1 MPGPLVLTRRMAST
15 DTDETSAQMKSQSI
29 RLMAAS
35 AALMALLA
43 ACQQPQTGTDAAGT
57 GKAAP
62 ATMTTSV
69 IPRPA
74 QVEPRSGQFLL
85 TAKTPLRVSAGDGE
99 ATRIAR
105 DFAARVRQ
113 ARGFEPQIG
122 TGESTDA
129 VNFLI
134 DPKASLASDEAYTLD
149 ITAKGATITARAP
162 AGLFYGAV
170 TLWQLATAD
179 GGKGDARIAAQRIED
194 APRFAWRGLMLD
206 VARHFRSV
214 DEVKALLDQMALHKL
229 NTFHWHLTD
238 DQGWRIQIRQYPKL
252 TEVGGCRIPAGAAGR
267 GADGKPKP
275 YCGYYTQD
283 EIRDVVQYAAQRFI
297 TVVPEIDLPGH
308 AQAAIAAYPQLGVTG
323 QAPPVSPD
331 WGVHTWLFNVDDGTF
346 TFLEN
351 VLGEVMELF
360 PSRYIHLG
368 GDEAAKD
375 QWQKSAAVQA
385 KLRELKLKDEMQLQ
399 SWFMGRLGT
408 FIESKGRRLIGWD
421 EILEGGPPADATV
434 MSWRGT
440 DGAIE
445 AARAGHDVVLSPA
458 PDLYFDHIQSDA
470 ADETPGRLDVISL
483 KDVYH
488 YQLIPVQLSAEQ
500 AKHVLG
506 AQANLW
512 TEHMRT
518 NDRVQRALFPRAA
531 ALAENTWTPAPRHD
545 WNDFLQRM
553 PADMARYGATGF
565 HAADSA
571 FAVRFTAQPAAESQ
585 GTVTL
590 SNQSGFGEIR
600 YTTDGSEPTPTSNA
614 YTQPLAVPLP
624 ATIKATAF
632 ADGKALAATRSFAL
646 DAKNLRARGS
656 HTLRSCKKGLTLRL
670 EDDAPADGRPD
681 GDRAL
686 LLTDVFDPCWIY
698 DGAELEGIG
707 TLEVRVGQL
716 PHNFQLWKDARLV
729 VTRPATMPGGALE
742 VRLDDCEG
750 KPVATLP
757 LAPARRSDGLSTLQ
771 ATLPALSGRHDLC
784 FTFASGEHN
793 PMWVVDE
800 VTLLPSR

>member
-1 MPGPLVLTRRMAST
+1 
-15 DTDETSAQMKSQSI
+15 MKAQSI
-29 RLMAAS
+29 KVTAAA
-35 AALMALLA
+35 AALMLGLA
-43 ACQQPQTGTDAAGT
+43 ACQGAQSPTAAT
-57 GKAAP
+57 ADTAATKAATPTP
-62 ATMTTSV
+62 ALATPV

-74 QVEPRSGQFLL
+74 KVEARSGQFVLD
-85 TAKTPLRVSAGDGE
+85 AGTVLV
-99 ATRIAR
+99 ATGANPDAERIAR
-105 DFAARVRQ
+105 DFAGRMQ
-113 ARGFEPQIG
+113 LARGFQPELG
-122 TGESTDA
+122 KAGKGA
-129 VNFLI
+129 VTFSL
-134 DPKASLASDEAYTLD
+134 DPKVAVASDEGYTLD
-149 ITAKGATITARAP
+149 IADQGATITARAP

-179 GGKGDARIAAQRIED
+179 GGRGEARIAAQRIED
-194 APRFAWRGLMLD
+194 APRFVWRGLHLD

-214 DEVKALLDQMALHKL
+214 DEVKAVLDQMALHKL

-267 GADGKPKP
+267 DEKGQPKP
-275 YCGYYTQD
+275 YCGFYTQD
-283 EIRDVVQYAAQRFI
+283 EIRDVVQYAAQRYI

-323 QAPPVSPD
+323 KAPPVSPD

-346 TFLEN
+346 AFLEN

-360 PSRYIHLG
+360 PSKYIHLG

-375 QWQKSAAVQA
+375 QWQQSAAVQA
-385 KLRELKLKDEMQLQ
+385 KRRELGLKDDMELQ
-399 SWFMGRLGT
+399 SWFMGRLGKY
-408 FIESKGRRLIGWD
+408 IEGKGRRLIGWD

-488 YQLIPVQLSAEQ
+488 FQVVPVQLSAEQ
-500 AKHVLG
+500 ARHVLG

-553 PADMARYGATGF
+553 PADMARYRTTRF

-571 FAVRFTAQPAAESQ
+571 FAVRFTAQPATAQPENAGQ
-585 GTVTL
+585 ATVEL
-590 SNQSGFGEIR
+590 ANQSGFGEIR
-600 YTTDGSEPTPTSNA
+600 YTTDGSEPTPASTA
-614 YTQPLAVPLP
+614 YTQPLSVSLP
-624 ATIKATAF
+624 ATIKANAF
-632 ADGKALAATRSFAL
+632 VDGKQLAATRSFAL
-646 DAKNLRARGS
+646 DAHNLRARGS
-656 HTLRSCKKGLTLRL
+656 HALRSCKKGLALRM
-670 EDDAPADGRPD
+670 EDDAPAGAAKE
-681 GDRAL
+681 RAIL
-686 LLTDVFDPCWIY
+686 LADVFDPCWIY
-698 DGAELEGIG
+698 DGAELDGIRK
-707 TLEVRVGQL
+707 LEVRVGQL

-729 VTRPATMPGGALE
+729 VTRPATVPAGALE
-742 VRLDDCEG
+742 VRLDGCEG
-750 KPVATLP
+750 KPVAVLP
-757 LAPARRSDGLSTLQ
+757 LASARQSDGLSTLQ
-771 ATLPALSGRHDLC
+771 GTLPALGGQHDLC
-784 FTFASGEHN
+784 FTFASGEYN
-793 PMWVVDE
+793 PMWVIDE
-800 VTLLPSR
+800 VTLLPGR

>member
-1 MPGPLVLTRRMAST
+1 
-15 DTDETSAQMKSQSI
+15 MKSQS
-29 RLMAAS
+29 MKAVAAS
-35 AALMALLA
+35 AALMLVLG
-43 ACQQPQTGTDAAGT
+43 ACQGPQTGTDAATGT
-57 GKAAP
+57 GKTSP
-62 ATMTTSV
+62 ATTTTPV

-74 QVEPRSGQFLL
+74 KVEPRSGQFLL
-85 TAKTPLRVSAGDGE
+85 TAKTPLRVSGGDGE
-99 ATRIAR
+99 VTRIAR
-105 DFAARVRQ
+105 DFAARLLQ

-122 TGESTDA
+122 TGESADA

-134 DPKASLASDEAYTLD
+134 DPKATLASDEAYTLD
-149 ITAKGATITARAP
+149 ITDHGATITARAP

-194 APRFAWRGLMLD
+194 APRFVWRGLMLD

-267 GADGKPKP
+267 DANGKPKP

-323 QAPPVSPD
+323 KSPPVSPD

-385 KLRELKLKDEMQLQ
+385 KLRELNLKDEMQLQ
-399 SWFMGRLGT
+399 SWFMGRLGR

-488 YQLIPVQLSAEQ
+488 YQLVPVQLSADQ

-531 ALAENTWTPAPRHD
+531 ALAENAWTPAPRHD

-553 PADMARYGATGF
+553 PADLARYRTTGF

-571 FAVRFTAQPAAESQ
+571 FAVRFTAQPAANG
-585 GTVTL
+585 GTVAL
-590 SNQSGFGEIR
+590 ANQSGFGEIR
-600 YTTDGSEPTPTSNA
+600 YTTDGSEPTPASTA
-614 YTQPLAVPLP
+614 YTQPLAVSLP
-624 ATIKATAF
+624 ATIKANAF
-632 ADGKALAATRSFAL
+632 VDGKELAATRGFAL
-646 DAKNLRARGS
+646 DAHNLRARGS
-656 HTLRSCKKGLTLRL
+656 HALRSCKKGLTLRM
-670 EDDAPADGRPD
+670 EDDAAAAAAKE
-681 GDRAL
+681 RAIL
-686 LLTDVFDPCWIY
+686 LSDVFDPCWIY
-698 DGAELEGIG
+698 DGAELDGIG

-729 VTRPATMPGGALE
+729 VTRPATVKGGALE
-742 VRLDDCEG
+742 VRLDGCEG

-757 LAPARRSDGLSTLQ
+757 LAPARQSDGLSTLQ
-771 ATLPALSGRHDLC
+771 ATLPALGGRHDLC
-784 FTFASGEHN
+784 LTFASGEYN

-800 VTLLPSR
+800 VTLLPGR

>member
-1 MPGPLVLTRRMAST
+1 MKPQST
-15 DTDETSAQMKSQSI
+15 KV
-29 RLMAAS
+29 MAAS
-35 AALMALLA
+35 AALMMFLG
-43 ACQQPQTGTDAAGT
+43 ACQRPQTETDAGT
-57 GKAAP
+57 GTGAAT
-62 ATMTTSV
+62 AAMTTSV

-85 TAKTPLRVSAGDGE
+85 TGKTPLRVSAGDGE

-105 DFAARVRQ
+105 DFAARLRQ
-113 ARGFEPQIG
+113 ARGFEPQVG
-122 TGESTDA
+122 TGESDGA

-134 DPKASLASDEAYTLD
+134 DPKAPLASDEAYTLD
-149 ITAKGATITARAP
+149 ITDRGATITARAP
-162 AGLFYGAV
+162 VGLFYGAV

-179 GGKGDARIAAQRIED
+179 GGQGDARIAAQRIED
-194 APRFAWRGLMLD
+194 APRFVWRGLMLD

-267 GADGKPKP
+267 DADGKPKP

-331 WGVHTWLFNVDDGTF
+331 WGINTWLFNVDDGTF

-375 QWQKSAAVQA
+375 QWQKSPAVQA
-385 KLRELKLKDEMQLQ
+385 KLRELNLKDEMQLQ

-440 DGAIE
+440 QGAID

-483 KDVYH
+483 KDVYG
-488 YQLIPVQLSAEQ
+488 YQVVPVQLSAEQ

-553 PADMARYGATGF
+553 PADMARYRAAGF

-571 FAVRFTAQPAAESQ
+571 FAVRFAAQTAADGR

-590 SNQSGFGEIR
+590 SNQSGFGQIR
-600 YTTDGSEPTPTSNA
+600 YTTDGSEPSPTSSA
-614 YTQPLAVPLP
+614 YAQPLAVSLP
-624 ATIKATAF
+624 ATIKANAF
-632 ADGKALAATRSFAL
+632 VDGKPLAATRSFAV
-646 DAKNLRARGS
+646 DAKNLRTRGS
-656 HTLRSCKKGLTLRL
+656 HALRSCKKGLTLRL
-670 EDDAPADGRPD
+670 EDDAPANGKPD
-681 GDRAL
+681 GDRAI
-686 LLTDVFDPCWIY
+686 LLTDVFDPCWVY
-698 DGAELEGIG
+698 DGAELDGIG

-716 PHNFQLWKDARLV
+716 PHNFQLWKDAKLV
-729 VTRPATMPGGALE
+729 VTRPATVPGGALE
-742 VRLDDCEG
+742 VRLDGCEG

-784 FTFASGEHN
+784 FTFASGGYN
-793 PMWVVDE
+793 PMWAIDE
-800 VTLLPSR
+800 VTLLPGR